1 MLAGCKLKEKNSYRY
16 FSIEE
21 EVDFFVLQLG
31 SGYGIYA
38 GFQGA
43 KTLINLKDTYRE
55 LDQEG
60 EKLPIDY
67 KYYKGLSLSLQSWS
81 DSSNISEVKGVII
94 KYPVFFS
101 ELLVNN
107 HMGPYHFF
115 GTQEIIL
122 SLIRLT
128 IVSFEIS
135 SSF

>member
-1 MLAGCKLKEKNSYRY
+1 M
-16 FSIEE
+16 
-21 EVDFFVLQLG
+21 QLG

-38 GFQGA
+38 GVQGA

-101 ELLVNN
+101 ELLVNKLS
-107 HMGPYHFF
+107 H
-115 GTQEIIL
+115 GTL
-122 SLIRLT
+122 SLFWNTRDY
-128 IVSFEIS
+128 FIS
-135 SSF
+135 DSTNHRFI